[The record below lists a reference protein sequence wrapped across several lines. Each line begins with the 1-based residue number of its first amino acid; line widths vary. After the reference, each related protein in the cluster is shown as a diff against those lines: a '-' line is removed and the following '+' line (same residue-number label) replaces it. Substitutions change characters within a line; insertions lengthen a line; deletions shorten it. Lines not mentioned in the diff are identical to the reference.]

1 MASVYSEFSQ
11 VRDAL
16 NAQKLKDTE
25 KWQFKHLK
33 GSLNILQSMSMGVV
47 KWNHKSAV
55 RREAT
60 GQ

>member
-33 GSLNILQSMSMGVV
+33 GSLNILQSMSMGVA
-47 KWNHKSAV
+47 K
-55 RREAT
+55 
-60 GQ
+60 